1 MPGGHLRKAE
11 APTEAEA
18 EKLLGENKTEE
29 KKRSFYEFKASLF
42 FVMAYAASPSSSEE
56 GMFVQKYRN
65 RQIKAREEQ
74 NKKSREK
81 RLFRCGYSVWHK
93 RFGRA

>member
-11 APTEAEA
+11 APAETEA
-18 EKLLGENKTEE
+18 EKLLGENKTE

-56 GMFVQKYRN
+56 GMFVQKYP
-65 RQIKAREEQ
+65 
-74 NKKSREK
+74 
-81 RLFRCGYSVWHK
+81 
-93 RFGRA
+93 

>member
-29 KKRSFYEFKASLF
+29 KREAFMSLKLLFFRYGLRHVTFFVRGRYVCKSILNAGSPLLFVFLRAIFRLTHEYRSF
-42 FVMAYAASPSSSEE
+42 
-56 GMFVQKYRN
+56 QR
-65 RQIKAREEQ
+65 
-74 NKKSREK
+74 KS
-81 RLFRCGYSVWHK
+81 
-93 RFGRA
+93 

>member
-18 EKLLGENKTEE
+18 EKLLGENKTE

-42 FVMAYAASPSSSEE
+42 SLAYAASPSSSEE
-56 GMFVQKYRN
+56 GYLCKSILNAGSPLLFVFLMAIFRLTHEYRSFQ
-65 RQIKAREEQ
+65 R
-74 NKKSREK
+74 KS
-81 RLFRCGYSVWHK
+81 
-93 RFGRA
+93 